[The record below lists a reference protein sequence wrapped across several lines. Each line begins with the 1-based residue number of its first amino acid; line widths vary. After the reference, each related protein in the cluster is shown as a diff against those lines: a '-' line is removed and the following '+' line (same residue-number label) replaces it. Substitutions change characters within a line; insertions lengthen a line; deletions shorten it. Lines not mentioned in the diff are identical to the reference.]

1 MKTKRRPAIL
11 KSRQL
16 AESWRIKFYE
26 DILQIDAAKRAPF
39 PRIKVPNFAM
49 AVAVRDQDGKIP
61 LVRQYRHG
69 AQRVFWELPGG
80 MVDNNERPS
89 DAVKREFREE
99 VGFKLL
105 EPRFIAN
112 IYIAPAYSSQVA
124 HVYTGRVRGLQSK
137 SLDTKEISVRFVTN
151 TLALK
156 LLSNSIS
163 ASHLLAYLIASIRQ
177 RKGYQEQSQKLQ
189 SARSFKDQ

>member
-1 MKTKRRPAIL
+1 MITKRRPKIL

-26 DILQIDAAKRAPF
+26 DILQFDAAKRARF
-39 PRIKVPNFAM
+39 PRINVPNFAV
-49 AVAVRDQDGKIP
+49 AVAVRKQDGKIP

-69 AQRVFWELPGG
+69 ARRVFWELPGG
-80 MVDNNERPS
+80 MVDNNERPLDS
-89 DAVKREFREE
+89 IKREFREE

-105 EPRFIAN
+105 EPRFITN
-112 IYIAPAYSSQVA
+112 IYVAPAYSSQVA
-124 HVYTGRVRGLQSK
+124 HVYTGRVRGLRSK
-137 SLDTKEISVRFVTN
+137 SLDTKGISVRFVRN

-163 ASHLLAYLIASIRQ
+163 ASHLLAYLIVCIQ
-177 RKGYQEQSQKLQ
+177 QGEVFQE
-189 SARSFKDQ
+189 